1 MTSRIRAPRPNSL
14 SDPGDHGKG
23 SRFTKGD
30 PRINRK
36 GGPGR
41 RPVAW
46 TRDFIAWCKAQLDSP
61 EAQAKL
67 AKRMWKLDRFGR
79 SDPVLMLIIQYAFGK
94 PKAVVERRVSE
105 DMLNMLTRE
114 ELEALV
120 RIADRIGAG
129 SGTPAGPQPLDPLAR
144 SRGRRPPTH

>member
-1 MTSRIRAPRPNSL
+1 MTSRIRAPRPNSR

-41 RPVAW
+41 RPQAW
-46 TRDFIAWCKAQLDSP
+46 TRDFIGWCKSQMETS

-67 AKRMWKLDRFGR
+67 EKRMWKLDRFGR
-79 SDPVLMLIIQYAFGK
+79 SDPVLMLIIQYAYGK
-94 PKAVVERRVSE
+94 PKAVVEQKVPDLS
-105 DMLNMLTRE
+105 MLTRE

-120 RIADRIGAG
+120 RIADRLGI
-129 SGTPAGPQPLDPLAR
+129 GTPQPPGPRPLDLLAR
-144 SRGRRPPTH
+144 SRGDGKTTH

>member
-1 MTSRIRAPRPNSL
+1 MTSRIRVPRPNSR

-23 SRFTKGD
+23 SQFTKGD

-41 RPVAW
+41 RPQAW
-46 TRDFIAWCKAQLDSP
+46 SRAFIAWCKSELETP
-61 EAQAKL
+61 EAQGKL
-67 AKRMWKLDRFGR
+67 QRRMWKLDRFGR

-94 PKAVVERRVSE
+94 PKAVIEHRVSE

-129 SGTPAGPQPLDPLAR
+129 GGTPARPQPLDLLAG
-144 SRGRRPPTH
+144 SGRKRPTTH

>member
-1 MTSRIRAPRPNSL
+1 MTSRISTPRPNSR
-14 SDPGDHGKG
+14 SDPGDSGKK
-23 SRFTKGD
+23 SQFTKGD

-46 TRDFIAWCKAQLDSP
+46 TRDFIAWCKGQLETP

-67 AKRMWKLDRFGR
+67 AKRMWKVDRFGR
-79 SDPVLMLIIQYAFGK
+79 SDPLLMLIIQYAFGK
-94 PKAVVERRVSE
+94 PKAAVEHTTPDLS
-105 DMLNMLTRE
+105 MLTRE

-129 SGTPAGPQPLDPLAR
+129 TGARAGPEPLDLLPGT
-144 SRGRRPPTH
+144 RGHRPTTH

>member
-1 MTSRIRAPRPNSL
+1 MTSRIRAPRPNSR

-23 SRFTKGD
+23 SRFIKGD

-41 RPVAW
+41 RPAAW
-46 TRDFIAWCKAQLDSP
+46 MRDFMAWCKAQLETP

-67 AKRMWKLDRFGR
+67 EKRMWKLDRFGR

-94 PKAVVERRVSE
+94 PKAVVKHTTPDLS
-105 DMLNMLTRE
+105 MLTRE

-129 SGTPAGPQPLDPLAR
+129 TGTPAGPQPLDLLAG
-144 SRGRRPPTH
+144 SRGHRPTTH